1 MNRFNHHWP
10 RIKQWTLRLAEF
22 GFVQGLVQLLTAVA
36 GLLIVRTLS
45 KPEYALFAIANS
57 MQTTG
62 NLLADIGIGIGVRS
76 IGGRV
81 WNDPARFGQ
90 LLNTTLG
97 MHRRFAIISMSVCLP
112 ITMWMLWKNGASIA
126 GIIGLTTVVAVGVI
140 PLLASSVFIVQHS
153 NPFE

>member
-1 MNRFNHHWP
+1 MIAISSRWP

-36 GLLIVRTLS
+36 GLMIVRTLS

-57 MQTTG
+57 MQVTG

-97 MHRRFAIISMSVCLP
+97 LRRQFAVVSLDDVFRKIYEASVRG
-112 ITMWMLWKNGASIA
+112 KS
-126 GIIGLTTVVAVGVI
+126 
-140 PLLASSVFIVQHS
+140 
-153 NPFE
+153 